1 MRDHGFDV
9 ADGDVEIFTPGGC
22 DRCNGTGYRG
32 RVGIFEV
39 LVMDEELRALVLR
52 RASAD
57 EIAAVAVAKGM
68 KRLRED
74 GQQKVLLGLT
84 SPEEVLRVTAAG

>member
-57 EIAAVAVAKGM
+57 EIAAVAVRKGM